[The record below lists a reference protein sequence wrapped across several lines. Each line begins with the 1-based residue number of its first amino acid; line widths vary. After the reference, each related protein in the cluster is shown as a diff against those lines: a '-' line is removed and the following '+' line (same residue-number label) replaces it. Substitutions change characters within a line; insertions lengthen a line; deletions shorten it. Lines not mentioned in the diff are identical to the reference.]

1 MSTPPPRRSPSI
13 GVVIPAYN
21 EADNLKRVLTAAS
34 RYRWL
39 TQIVVADDGS
49 TDGTSAVVKSCQHF
63 DERIQVVS
71 LPANQGKAAAML
83 AGVQALQ
90 SDLVIFLD
98 ADLLDLRPEH
108 IRDLQAPV
116 VDGQAEMSIALF
128 RRGRW
133 RTNISHRLTPNLSGQ
148 RCLGRDE
155 AERILLPAVGTRFG
169 VEMALTRFAKTHDWR
184 IQRVYWTGVSHL
196 TKEEKRKGLSRFSA
210 RWEMYREIAG
220 VLA

>member
-1 MSTPPPRRSPSI
+1 
-13 GVVIPAYN
+13 VVIPAYN